1 MLRIVELRV
10 MEVEGRLES
19 DGGGEG
25 GDEGGEGKGGRGWML
40 MKVRASCLLG

>member
-1 MLRIVELRV
+1 MGKFVSLRIVELRV

-25 GDEGGEGKGGRGWML
+25 EVGERLDVDE
-40 MKVRASCLLG
+40 S